1 MNDLFITAA
10 RKKYRFDSNKGAL
23 TVEQLFDLPLTSKSG
38 FDLDSVAKATNK
50 QLKEQTEDSFVL
62 VSVNPLKGELSD
74 KLEIV
79 KAVIS
84 IRQAE
89 NEAARLQA
97 ERAAQRQRL
106 RAAIDEAKTRQL
118 SQASV
123 EDLERQLAELAA

>member
-1 MNDLFITAA
+1 M
-10 RKKYRFDSNKGAL
+10 
-23 TVEQLFDLPLTSKSG
+23 
-38 FDLDSVAKATNK
+38 K
-50 QLKEQTEDSFVL
+50 QQEEESFVV
-62 VSVNPLKGELSD
+62 VSSNPLKGQLND

-79 KAVIS
+79 KHVIR
-84 IRQAE
+84 IKQAE
-89 NEAARLQA
+89 LEIARGQA